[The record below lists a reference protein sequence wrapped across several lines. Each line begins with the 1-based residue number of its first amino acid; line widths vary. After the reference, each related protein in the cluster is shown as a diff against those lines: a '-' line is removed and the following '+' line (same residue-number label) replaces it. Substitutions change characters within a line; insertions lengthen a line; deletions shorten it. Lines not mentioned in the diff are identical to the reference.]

1 MSTTASMNS
10 ERVVTK
16 ELVGEALTINDVT
29 IDGIESSV
37 FNTVPDKLITR
48 STLDDTLASIDR
60 ALKSLD
66 PEGDLFQDLSVI
78 SLSLVD
84 NYFSHADDWLIS
96 NWFIQ
101 DNCMW
106 YNKGTAANFLK
117 INPDRLTN
125 PGHYVCIITV
135 GNITGGKL
143 ELRLNSEWVAT
154 LRENK
159 EYVIEVNVTDPTT
172 DIIELVAV
180 DVSTADIVRL
190 DSFGFHFL
198 TNRFY
203 KYLIT
208 KVASMVD
215 INPANY
221 VTQERYQQQ
230 QDVLAAQFRSL
241 VASCRSE
248 LTTHINA
255 VNPHN
260 ITPESIGAAPVN
272 HTHSEYVSS
281 ADVANTVNASMNAY
295 ARRDHVHTEYMT
307 LSRAYSYLDEALANK
322 LEGMKVVDPFIVCKA
337 AQAKLPS
344 RYAQTDVTPA
354 ITILV
359 PSTQS
364 NDSTGSLDYE
374 NSIVT
379 TNKSE
384 LMSEA
389 PCVFSADTTKRA
401 YIPLALL
408 DSVVNFRIEFNHK
421 RSIRGY
427 IIHCYGINKLI
438 DWKVITGNTTFIHRI
453 SNPSNYVQNGND
465 NSCEISFDS
474 IKKVDSLSFMFMG
487 AYTGDPTTDVV
498 FRIELL
504 YTDLTMSAFGIT
516 NEGYELCIP
525 DDGANF
531 ITAVP
536 PTPDITAIIPS
547 VQSENVPV
555 YVYANVNSAKQIEY
569 ITSYYP
575 IEVSNVRK
583 GVNVLLDKFKNINR
597 SALHQNE
604 TYIHPAYGALSLASG
619 RSDSNKELK
628 TIYDSDVNSWY
639 SDGNS
644 NQVIIKQTI
653 DANNIIL
660 KGYMLNWRNT
670 DLSSIPDTWTLTVK
684 GIDSEGI
691 ETTVVFDSVDRYY
704 PFYSVE
710 DDDIVYHCKFDNPLI
725 VKEITLTMS
734 TQENRAIALNKLFL
748 YLSEYYYAPSENTM
762 YLGTT
767 KVKTTCI
774 GSCVYSN
781 TKGWKV
787 RNTCIGRSC
796 VVPVNNLDMTEPYTT
811 YTVVNPFNTTDI
823 VVNVCNYV
831 LTDLEAQNNP
841 DSYIAN
847 INPDYITVYCNAP
860 FRHALSISR
869 TW

>member
-1 MSTTASMNS
+1 MSTTAFMNS

-29 IDGIESSV
+29 VDGIESSV

-48 STLDDTLASIDR
+48 STLDDTLASINR

-84 NYFSHADDWLIS
+84 NYFSRTDDWIAS

-106 YNKGTAANFLK
+106 YSKGTAANFLK
-117 INPDRLTN
+117 INPGRLTN
-125 PGHYVCIITV
+125 PGHYICIINV

-154 LRENK
+154 FRENK
-159 EYVIEVNVTDPTT
+159 EYVVEVNITEPATDVV
-172 DIIELVAV
+172 ELVAV
-180 DVSTADIVRL
+180 DVSPADIVRL
-190 DSFGFHFL
+190 DSFSLHFL

-203 KYLIT
+203 KYLVT

-215 INPANY
+215 VTPDNY
-221 VTQERYQQQ
+221 VTQESYQQQ
-230 QDVLAAQFRSL
+230 QDVLASQFRTL
-241 VASCRSE
+241 IASCRADLS
-248 LTTHINA
+248 THVNA
-255 VNPHN
+255 TNPHN
-260 ITPESIGAAPVN
+260 ITPELIGAATVD
-272 HTHSEYVSS
+272 HTHTGYVSIS
-281 ADVANTVNASMNAY
+281 DVENTVNNSMSAY
-295 ARRDHVHTEYMT
+295 AKVNHVHTEYMT
-307 LSRAYSYLDEALANK
+307 VGNAYTYLDAALANK

-337 AQAKLPS
+337 VQAKLPS
-344 RYAQTDVTPA
+344 RYAQTDITPA
-354 ITILV
+354 TTILV

-364 NDSTGSLDYE
+364 NESSGSLDYE
-374 NSIVT
+374 SCIVT
-379 TNKSE
+379 TNRSE
-384 LMSEA
+384 LMHEVA
-389 PCVFSADTTKRA
+389 NVFSADVTKKAR
-401 YIPLALL
+401 IPVALL
-408 DSVVNFRIEFNHK
+408 SSVVNFRIEFNHP

-427 IIHCYGINKLI
+427 IIHCYDTNKLM

-453 SNPSNYVQNGND
+453 SNPNNYILSGND
-465 NSCEISFDS
+465 NACEISFDT
-474 IKKVDSLSFMFMG
+474 IKTVDSLSFMFMG
-487 AYTGDPTTDVV
+487 NYTGDPSNDITL
-498 FRIELL
+498 RIELL
-504 YTDLTMSAFGIT
+504 YTDLSTLAFGIT
-516 NEGYELCIP
+516 NAGYELCIP
-525 DDGANF
+525 DDGANL

-536 PTPDITAIIPS
+536 ATPDITAIIPE
-547 VQSENVPV
+547 VQIENAPL
-555 YVYANVNSAKQIEY
+555 YVYANVNAARQVEY

-583 GVNVLLDKFKNINR
+583 GVNVLLDKFSSINR
-597 SALHQNE
+597 SALHQEE
-604 TYIHPAYGALSLASG
+604 TYIHPAYGTLSLVTG
-619 RSDSNKELK
+619 RSASDKELK
-628 TIYDSDVNSWY
+628 TIYDSSTNSWY
-639 SDGNS
+639 SDGDS

-653 DANNIIL
+653 NSNNVIL

-670 DLSSIPDTWTLTVK
+670 DLGSIPDTWTLTIK

-725 VKEITLTMS
+725 VKQITLTMS
-734 TQENRAIALNKLFL
+734 TQNNRPIALNKLFL

-767 KVKTTCI
+767 KVRTTCI
-774 GSCVYSN
+774 GSCVYNNS
-781 TKGWKV
+781 KGWRV
-787 RNTCIGRSC
+787 HNTCIGRSC
-796 VVPVNNLDMTEPYTT
+796 VVPVNNLEMTEPYTT
-811 YTVVNPFNTTDI
+811 YTVPNPFNTTDV
-823 VVNVCNYV
+823 VVNICNYV
-831 LTDLEAQNNP
+831 LTDLEARNNP
-841 DSYIAN
+841 DSYVAN
-847 INPDYITVYCNAP
+847 INPDYITIYCNAP